1 MSAPASA
8 APQSDPRRDNSRVI
22 RSPTGPDLH
31 TENWQIE
38 AVYRMM
44 RNNLDPDVAEK
55 PEELVVYGG
64 IGCAARNWQCFD
76 QIQTALTGLKAD
88 ETLLVQSGKA
98 VGVFRTDDD
107 RKST

>member
-31 TENWQIE
+31 TEHWQIE

-55 PEELVVYGG
+55 PAELVVYCR
-64 IGCAARNWQCFD
+64 IGHAARHRSEERRVRSVYDC
-76 QIQTALTGLKAD
+76 T
-88 ETLLVQSGKA
+88 
-98 VGVFRTDDD
+98 FRSRLSQFLYNTTPTI
-107 RKST
+107 KTNSN

>member
-1 MSAPASA
+1 MSAPAPA

-64 IGCAARNWQCFD
+64 IGRSARHWQCFD
-76 QIQTALTGLKAD
+76 QIP
-88 ETLLVQSGKA
+88 
-98 VGVFRTDDD
+98 TDLGWEERRGGEAIVTTVND
-107 RKST
+107 RGGRKE

>member
-64 IGCAARNWQCFD
+64 IGRAARNWQCFD

-88 ETLLVQSGKA
+88 ERSEEQTSELQSL
-98 VGVFRTDDD
+98 
-107 RKST
+107 